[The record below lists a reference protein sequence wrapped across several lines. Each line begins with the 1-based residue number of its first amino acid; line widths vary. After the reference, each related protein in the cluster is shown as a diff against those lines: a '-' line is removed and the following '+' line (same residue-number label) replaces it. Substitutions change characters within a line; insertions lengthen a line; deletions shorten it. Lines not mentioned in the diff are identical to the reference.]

1 MNKKTWGIVIGAV
14 MAAVLFSFGLA
25 VGYRQGVKSR
35 VSQSETVLES
45 AGRQQENKGTV
56 KKSSGENSDQGE
68 EELTEEMSAESL
80 RNDEDVL
87 PETETE
93 YGRESVWEKT
103 GEKDTEAITEVM
115 TEMMDTGED
124 TPGEPVLTM
133 ASAFLDQRL
142 AMGEQWGISIED
154 LSTHQV
160 YNYGAN
166 TQIQSASVIKVFIM
180 GAVYERILYPTNDEE
195 RIVYT
200 ESYEGELR
208 SLIGSMITVSD
219 NDCANRL
226 VEILGEGSYSLGFEV
241 VNAFCRRHGY
251 DQTHMGRRF
260 LESYPTDD
268 NYVSARDC
276 RSILS
281 SIYRRELVSEAASE
295 EMENYL
301 KGQTRKNKIPSG
313 LPEGFTS
320 ANKTGEMYVEYGL
333 GSIENDMAIVYSP
346 YGDYT
351 IAVLAGQLEGRNTEA
366 ISLIHQISSITANW
380 YIGLH
385 EENSVNRTETEREG
399 LIPEA

>member
-1 MNKKTWGIVIGAV
+1 MNKKTWGIVTGAV
-14 MAAVLFSFGLA
+14 CAAVLFSFGMA
-25 VGYRQGVKSR
+25 IGYRQGLKHRINQNNIVQEAAGEQGQHRGKAEV
-35 VSQSETVLES
+35 VSEQMTESLLESVSETDTDQIKES
-45 AGRQQENKGTV
+45 QPETV
-56 KKSSGENSDQGE
+56 TEHGAESVREQA
-68 EELTEEMSAESL
+68 TEEVTENT
-80 RNDEDVL
+80 R
-87 PETETE
+87 ETE
-93 YGRESVWEKT
+93 
-103 GEKDTEAITEVM
+103 
-115 TEMMDTGED
+115 DTGED
-124 TPGEPVLTM
+124 TSGEPIASMV
-133 ASAFLDQRL
+133 SAFLEQRMAL
-142 AMGEQWGISIED
+142 GEQWGISIED

-180 GAVYERILYPTNDEE
+180 GAVYERILYPENEEE

-226 VEILGEGSYSLGFEV
+226 VEILGEGSYSLGFDV

-385 EENSVNRTETEREG
+385 EENSINRTETEREG